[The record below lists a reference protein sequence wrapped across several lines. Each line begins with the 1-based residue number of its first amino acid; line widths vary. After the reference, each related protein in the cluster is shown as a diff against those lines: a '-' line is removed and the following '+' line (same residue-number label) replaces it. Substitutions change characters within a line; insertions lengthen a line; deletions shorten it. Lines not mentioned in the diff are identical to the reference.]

1 VTSPLGD
8 YVIESVVV
16 LLLVLALAVV
26 VLYAARRAGLGR
38 AVGPIELLARLPLEA
53 RRSVYV
59 VRVLDQVL
67 IVGSSEAGLSKLGQ
81 LPDGAGDELR
91 EAEPPRGF
99 ASLLEAALRRPRAG
113 AAPET
118 TRGETAPGGT
128 GTGSASAGGSG

>member
-1 VTSPLGD
+1 MTSPLGD

-38 AVGPIELLARLPLEA
+38 AIGPIELLARLPLEA

-81 LPDGAGDELR
+81 LPDGAAAELR

-99 ASLLEAALRRPRAG
+99 ASFLEAALRRPS
-113 AAPET
+113 AAT
-118 TRGETAPGGT
+118 AQALSRGEAAPGGA
-128 GTGSASAGGSG
+128 GPASAGGSG